1 MPSESV
7 SDASSVDPREPHPA
21 TLDELGLVA
30 ALPRL
35 VSEWSM
41 CVVSAD
47 LLSADI
53 RAGFDSVF
61 EVPARLTFYQS
72 APEALNTLATGP
84 GRTESGYWRCG
95 GQADSSS
102 KTMASAST
110 YGSVRRCAAG
120 QRVRILRTFI
130 RPGAEKIGERATNFV
145 SARVP
150 PWCRTRD

>member
-1 MPSESV
+1 MPIESV
-7 SDASSVDPREPHPA
+7 SDASSIDPQEPHPA
-21 TLDELGLVA
+21 TFDELGLVA

-61 EVPARLTFYQS
+61 EVPARLAFYRS
-72 APEALNTLATGP
+72 AHEALNTVATGP

-95 GQADSSS
+95 GRR
-102 KTMASAST
+102 TRRRRRWRRST

-150 PWCRTRD
+150 PWCRTRG